1 MLWQALRQ
9 ALAALSWAAICCLLG
24 SRSQVRYG
32 LRVQV
37 GAIIRESAGGAAE
50 AGMSNG
56 SADPGSGEWAVLE
69 GHPRGV
75 TALAC
80 TTDGGYLLS
89 GKLL

>member
-1 MLWQALRQ
+1 M
-9 ALAALSWAAICCLLG
+9 C
-24 SRSQVRYG
+24 
-32 LRVQV
+32 VQV
-37 GAIIRESAGGAAE
+37 GAPMRESAAE

-56 SADPGSGEWAVLE
+56 SAEPGGGEWAVLE